1 MKRNYHKSYLVVK
14 QKVTLLWELGDTELF
29 DRVVGHV
36 QEPPASVRTTD
47 ECPGRGQLFQTNRL
61 TAQTLTCTKAT
72 NSYAY
77 L

>member
-1 MKRNYHKSYLVVK
+1 MEKNYHKGYLVVK
-14 QKVTLLWELGDTELF
+14 QKVTLLLELGDTELF
-29 DRVVGHV
+29 DRVVGHA
-36 QEPPASVRTTD
+36 QEPPESIRTT
-47 ECPGRGQLFQTNRL
+47 ECSGRGQVFQTNRK